1 MQAPKL
7 SSGLF
12 YSGSLSQLTAR
23 IISILLFAA
32 CSVGL
37 QAQKNQSIQGLVTDS
52 SGAVIG
58 GAKVTITNEGMGVS
72 QSVQTNET
80 GNYTFPIVLVGNY
93 DIKCEM
99 QGFKTESVKA
109 LRVETGA
116 QVRQNFQMPVGEITE
131 TVEVS
136 AAAVMLN
143 TENPTVGGVI
153 ENKRIVDLPL
163 NGRNVVQLAVLVPG
177 VQFGN
182 VTGRGDGLGGFPI
195 PGSGFSV
202 SSNGQR
208 EIHQVVSMDGV
219 DAKDPRIHVTNF
231 VPSIEAIEEFKIQ
244 TNAYSAEYGFGG
256 GAVTS
261 ITMKSGTNDFHGTL
275 FEFLRNEALDAE
287 NYFLNFELPAGRAR
301 APKDK
306 FRRNQFGAF
315 VSGPLI
321 KNKTFWSFNWES
333 RRDKT
338 GVVQTAVFPL
348 EAFRRGDFSELLT
361 GTINP
366 ATGRLFR
373 APIIIYDPVTG
384 NPFPNNVIPQNRL
397 HPGALNVLEKF
408 VPKAQF
414 RQADPLDFTARE
426 SVDQPLNANFYFGR
440 VDHYFSDR
448 DRVFGR
454 LALDRSGVTRNNIN
468 PNLPVFVDS
477 KVTNLATQW
486 VHTLNQNMI
495 NEVAVGFNIS
505 DDLTSNPRTDDS
517 SFSMDALG
525 IGEFRIPTDGNR
537 KLTPREHGL
546 PQLTGLPFTLQELTN
561 GNGFD
566 QMDTIQVRDQ
576 LSIIKGKHNLK
587 MGGEVYRVS
596 MQRGAANLEEGL
608 LGFSGN
614 ESGYSFASFLLG
626 ANNSSQTPEGL
637 PLTFPRAN
645 RFGAYIQDDWK
656 FSPKLTINLGLRFD
670 FNGVPVDADG
680 RWRSLDFVGEGSN
693 VGRGGGYKA
702 PDGSTIPTVFPSATG
717 KPGAVKQWKQ
727 DVRFFMPRIGIAYR
741 PSEKWVVRI
750 GAGMFDNINHMNNFT
765 ILNLMPPKSGSLIYT
780 SVTDAVPPTPVVGA
794 DGNTYQV
801 QTRLYRAGQPVL
813 SLNDPFL
820 TKTGTAAV
828 LRPSNLLHVRP
839 NTKDGD
845 VWKWNLDIQR
855 ELPSG
860 MALTVAYVGSKGS
873 HTGNSIGNFN
883 QAPPSPNTDVQS
895 RRAFPRFYDPAL
907 PERGIQALGNIRYL
921 DSYGESFYHGLQM
934 KLDRRFS
941 KGLALGVAYTYSKAH
956 GDGEN
961 GGNEGASYQDPL
973 DRRGNRGLYRFNQTH
988 NFVSHFV
995 WELPGKNLSGF
1006 ARHIIGGWQ
1015 TNGILSIRSGFPF
1028 TVGQGGDINT
1038 GGTVRPDRIADGELD
1053 NPTRA
1058 LWFDPQA
1065 FRRVTCNIPSRQDL
1079 CRYGTAGYN
1088 ILEGPGQRNFDFSV
1102 FKNFP
1107 FRERYNVQF
1116 RTEFVNAFNTPFF
1129 GDPNGIGFATTN
1141 SLVPDGTRMGEVR
1154 SLRTQMRVI
1163 QFALKFS
1170 F

>member
-1 MQAPKL
+1 MAYKKPNLGSCSSYL
-7 SSGLF
+7 SKHL
-12 YSGSLSQLTAR
+12 GSVVCLLTLWVFGATPLS
-23 IISILLFAA
+23 
-32 CSVGL
+32 
-37 QAQKNQSIQGLVTDS
+37 AQITQSIQGLVTDS
-52 SGAVIG
+52 SGAIIA
-58 GAKVTITNEGMGVS
+58 GAKVTITNEGMGVA
-72 QSVQTNET
+72 QSAQTNET
-80 GNYTFPIVLVGNY
+80 GNYTFPTVLVGNY

-99 QGFKTESVKA
+99 QGFKTESVKN

-116 QVRQNFQMPVGEITE
+116 QVRQNFQMQVGELTE

-136 AAAVMLN
+136 AAAVTLN

-153 ENKRIVDLPL
+153 ENKRIIDLPL
-163 NGRNVVQLAVLVPG
+163 NGRNVTQLAVLVPG
-177 VQFGN
+177 VQFGDR
-182 VTGRGDGLGGFPI
+182 TGRGDGLGGFPI

-202 SSNGQR
+202 SANGQR
-208 EIHQVVSMDGV
+208 EIHQVVSLDGV
-219 DAKDPRIHVTNF
+219 DAKDPRIHITNF

-261 ITMKSGTNDFHGTL
+261 ITMKSGTNDYHGTV

-287 NYFLNFELPAGRAR
+287 NYFLNFELAPGTAR
-301 APKDK
+301 KPKDK
-306 FRRNQFGAF
+306 FRRNQFGAV

-333 RRDKT
+333 RHEKI
-338 GVVQTAVFPL
+338 GNLQTAVFPL
-348 EAFRRGDFSELLT
+348 DAFRRGDFSELLT

-366 ATGRLFR
+366 ATGKLFR

-384 NPFPNNVIPQNRL
+384 SPFPNNIIPQNRL
-397 HPGALNVLEKF
+397 HPGALNVLEKY

-426 SVDQPLNANFYFGR
+426 AVDQPLTTNTYFGR
-440 VDHYFSDR
+440 VDHYFSDK

-454 LALDRSGVTRNNIN
+454 IAIDRSGRDANNIN
-468 PNLPVFVDS
+468 PNLPVFVHS
-477 KVTNLATQW
+477 EVTNLATSW
-486 VHTLNQNMI
+486 VHTLSHSMV
-495 NEVAVGFNIS
+495 NEFRVGFNIS
-505 DDLTSNPRTDDS
+505 NDLTSNPRTDNESFDMDS
-517 SFSMDALG
+517 LG

-537 KLTPREHGL
+537 KLTPREHGI

-561 GNGFD
+561 GNGYD
-566 QMDTIQVRDQ
+566 NMDTIQIADHF
-576 LSIIKGKHNLK
+576 SFIKGKHNLK
-587 MGGEVYRVS
+587 VGGELYRVS
-596 MQRGAANLEEGL
+596 MERGAANLEEGL
-608 LGFSGN
+608 LGFSGT
-614 ESGYSFASFLLG
+614 ETGYSFASFLLG

-645 RFGAYIQDDWK
+645 RFGVYIQDDWK
-656 FSPKLTINLGLRFD
+656 WSPKLTVNLGLRFD
-670 FNGVPVDADG
+670 YNGVPIDAKG
-680 RWRSLDFVGEGSN
+680 LWRTLDFVGEGSD

-702 PDGSTIPTVFPSATG
+702 PDGATIPTVSPSATG
-717 KPGAVKQWKQ
+717 DTGSIKLFKQ
-727 DVRFFMPRIGIAYR
+727 DVRFFMPRVGIAYR
-741 PSEKWVVRI
+741 PSDKWVVRI
-750 GAGMFDNINHMNNFT
+750 GGGMFDNINHMNTWT

-780 SVTDAVPPTPVVGA
+780 SVTDALPAIPVVGA
-794 DGNTYQV
+794 DGSTYQV
-801 QTRLYRAGQPVL
+801 QTRQYRPGQPIL

-820 TKTGTAAV
+820 TKTGVAAV
-828 LRPSNLLHVRP
+828 LRPTNLLHIRP

-845 VWKWNLDIQR
+845 VWKWNLDLQR
-855 ELPSG
+855 ELFSN

-873 HTGNSIGNFN
+873 HVGNSVGSFN
-883 QAPPSPNTDVQS
+883 QAPPSSNTDIQS
-895 RRAFPRFYDPAL
+895 RRTYQRFYDPAL

-961 GGNEGASYQDPL
+961 GGQEGVLYQDPL
-973 DRRGNRGLYRFNQTH
+973 DRRGNRGRFRFDQTH

-1006 ARHIIGGWQ
+1006 RKHVIGGWQ

-1028 TVGQGGDINT
+1028 NVTEGGDLNT
-1038 GGTVRPDRIADGELD
+1038 GGNVRPDRIADGELD

-1065 FRRVTCNIPSRQDL
+1065 FRRVTCNIPGRQDL

-1088 ILEGPGQRNFDFSV
+1088 ILEGPGQRNFDFSL

-1107 FRERYNVQF
+1107 FHERYNAQF
-1116 RTEFVNAFNTPFF
+1116 RAEFVNAFNTPFF

>member
-1 MQAPKL
+1 MAYKKL
-7 SSGLF
+7 NLGSRSSYLSKHLGGTVVYLLAILPF
-12 YSGSLSQLTAR
+12 SASSLLAQRTQL
-23 IISILLFAA
+23 
-32 CSVGL
+32 
-37 QAQKNQSIQGLVTDS
+37 IQGLVTDS
-52 SGAVIG
+52 SGAVIA

-72 QSVQTNET
+72 QSVETNET
-80 GNYTFPIVLVGNY
+80 GNYTFPTVLVGNY
-93 DIKCEM
+93 DLKCEM

-116 QVRQNFQMPVGEITE
+116 QVRQNFQLPVGEITE

-136 AAAVMLN
+136 AAAVTLN

-153 ENKRIVDLPL
+153 ENKRIIDLPL

-202 SSNGQR
+202 SANGQR
-208 EIHQVVSMDGV
+208 EIHQFVSLDGV
-219 DAKDPRIHVTNF
+219 DSKDPRTHAANF

-261 ITMKSGTNDFHGTL
+261 ITMKSGTNDIHGTL

-287 NYFLNFELPAGRAR
+287 NYFLNFQPAAGVAR
-301 APKDK
+301 KPKDK
-306 FRRNQFGAF
+306 FRRNQFGAV

-321 KNKTFWSFNWES
+321 KNKTFWAFNWES
-333 RRDKT
+333 RRDKIGALQET
-338 GVVQTAVFPL
+338 VWPL
-348 EAFRRGDFSELLT
+348 DAFRRGDFSELLT

-373 APIIIYDPVTG
+373 APIVIYDPVTG
-384 NPFPNNVIPQNRL
+384 NPFPNNIIPQNRL
-397 HPGALNVLEKF
+397 HPGALNVLEKY

-414 RQADPLDFTARE
+414 RQADPLDITARE
-426 SVDQPLNANFYFGR
+426 AVDQPLNANTYFGR
-440 VDHYFSDR
+440 VDHYFNDR

-454 LALDRSGVTRNNIN
+454 IAIDRSGLTRENIN
-468 PNLPVFVDS
+468 PNMPVFVDS
-477 KVTNLATQW
+477 DVTNLATQW
-486 VHTLNQNMI
+486 VHTFNQNMI
-495 NEVAVGFNIS
+495 NEVRVGFNVS
-505 DDLTSNPRTDDS
+505 NDLTSNPRTDDE

-525 IGEFRIPTDGNR
+525 VGEFRIPTDGNR
-537 KLTPREHGL
+537 KLTPREHGIPNL
-546 PQLTGLPFTLQELTN
+546 SGLPFPLQELTA
-561 GNGFD
+561 GNGYD
-566 QMDTIQVRDQ
+566 QMDTIQISDH
-576 LSIIKGKHNLK
+576 LSFIKGKHNLK
-587 MGGEVYRVS
+587 IGGELYRAS
-596 MQRGAANLEEGL
+596 MERGAANLEEGRL
-608 LGFSGN
+608 TFSGN

-626 ANNSSQTPEGL
+626 ANNLSETPEGI

-656 FSPKLTINLGLRFD
+656 VSSKLTLNLGLRFD
-670 FNGVPVDADG
+670 YNGVPVDARG
-680 RWRSLDFVGEGSN
+680 LWRSVDFVEQSD

-702 PDGSTIPTVFPSATG
+702 PDGSTIPTMFPSATG
-717 KPGAVKQWKQ
+717 DPGAVQLWKQ
-727 DVRFFMPRIGIAYR
+727 DVKFLMPRIGIAYR
-741 PSEKWVVRI
+741 PSDKWVFRI
-750 GAGMFDNINHMNNFT
+750 GGGWFDNINHLNNFT
-765 ILNLMPPKSGSLIYT
+765 ILNLNPPKSGSLIYT
-780 SVTDAVPPTPVVGA
+780 SVTDARPAVPVVGA
-794 DGNTYQV
+794 DGITYNV
-801 QTRLYRAGQPVL
+801 QTRQYRAGEPVL

-820 TKTGTAAV
+820 TKTGTAVV
-828 LRPSNLLHVRP
+828 LRPSNLNHVRP
-839 NTKDGD
+839 NTKDGS
-845 VWKWNLDIQR
+845 VWKWNFDIQR
-855 ELPSG
+855 ELFSS
-860 MALTVAYVGSKGS
+860 MAATVAYVGSKGS
-873 HTGNSIGNFN
+873 HLGNSVANFN
-883 QAPPSPNTDVQS
+883 QAPPSPNTDIQS
-895 RRAFPRFYDPAL
+895 RRPYPRFYDPAL

-961 GGNEGASYQDPL
+961 GGNEGASYPNPL
-973 DRRGNRGLYRFNQTH
+973 DRRGSRGRFRFDQTH
-988 NFVSHFV
+988 NFVTHFV
-995 WELPGKNLSGF
+995 WELPGKNLAGF
-1006 ARHIIGGWQ
+1006 TKHIIGGWQ

-1028 TVGQGGDINT
+1028 TVTQGGDLNT
-1038 GGTVRPDRIADGELD
+1038 GGTVRPDRIADGELE

-1058 LWFDPQA
+1058 LWYDPQA
-1065 FRRVTCNIPSRQDL
+1065 FRRVTCNIPGRQDL

-1088 ILEGPGQRNFDFSV
+1088 IIETPGQRNFDFSV

-1107 FRERYNVQF
+1107 FRERYSIQF
-1116 RTEFVNAFNTPFF
+1116 RTEFVNAFNTPYF

-1141 SLVPDGTRMGEVR
+1141 SLIPDGTRMGEVR
-1154 SLRTQMRVI
+1154 SLRNPMRVI